1 MSMYFYEGGG
11 PANSLPMHLM
21 RRRHRWHRRGGG
33 ACEAHRGGPD
43 LRFFWALF
51 SNWKWGARLLPQ
63 QWRRPEVVDATAG
76 GAHNLTA
83 TSAAQAW
90 PERGKA
96 THTEC
101 VECLEEQWEAER
113 CEEI

>member
-1 MSMYFYEGGG
+1 MASK
-11 PANSLPMHLM
+11 
-21 RRRHRWHRRGGG
+21 
-33 ACEAHRGGPD
+33 
-43 LRFFWALF
+43 ALQHVQHGDGVQGC
-51 SNWKWGARLLPQ
+51 SSQ
-63 QWRRPEVVDATAG
+63 QWQRPEVVDATAG

-101 VECLEEQWEAER
+101 GEHLEEQWEAER
-113 CEEI
+113 CKDI

>member
-1 MSMYFYEGGG
+1 MASK
-11 PANSLPMHLM
+11 AQ
-21 RRRHRWHRRGGG
+21 RHVEHGDGVQG
-33 ACEAHRGGPD
+33 C
-43 LRFFWALF
+43 
-51 SNWKWGARLLPQ
+51 SPQ
-63 QWRRPEVVDATAG
+63 QWRRPEVVDATTG

-101 VECLEEQWEAER
+101 GERLEERWEAER